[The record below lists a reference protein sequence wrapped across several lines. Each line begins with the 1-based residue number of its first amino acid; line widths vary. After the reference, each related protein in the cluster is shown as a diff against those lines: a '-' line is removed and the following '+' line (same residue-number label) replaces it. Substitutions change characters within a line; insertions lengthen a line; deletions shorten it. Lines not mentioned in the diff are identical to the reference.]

1 MKSKKCDAVALGE
14 LLVDFSHAGESERG
28 NWLFEANAGGAPC
41 NVLAML
47 SRLGWS
53 TQFVGKVGDDLFG
66 HMLAAKVSE
75 AGVGTKHL
83 AMSGKRKT
91 TLAFV
96 KNASDGERDFSFYR
110 KGAADLALHKSDVS
124 AKAIASSR
132 VFHFGTLSMTAD
144 PALSVTQWA
153 LRVALKRGCIV
164 SFDPN
169 YRRELWQSEKQ
180 ARKAILYGAAVCH
193 VMKIA
198 DDELEFAT
206 GKSDI
211 KGGVLY
217 LKRHCDNLKL
227 VTVTLGKKGA
237 AAFFFGEGEGG
248 SAVEAFA
255 PAFDV
260 AAVDTTGAGDAFAA
274 CVLDEVLDRGL
285 DGFDV
290 PHLTS
295 MLSFAQAASALV
307 VGKRGALLSMPDR
320 SEVGSF
326 LKAHIG
332 TTPTLPVG

>member
-1 MKSKKCDAVALGE
+1 MSAKKTDVVALGE
-14 LLVDFSHAGESERG
+14 LLVDFTHAGQSERG
-28 NWLFEANAGGAPC
+28 NWLFEANPGGAPC

-47 SRLGWS
+47 SRLGRS
-53 TQFVGKVGDDLFG
+53 TQFIGKVGDDLFG
-66 HMLAAKVSE
+66 HMLASKVE
-75 AGVGTKHL
+75 QAGVGVKHL

-96 KNASDGERDFSFYR
+96 KNSSDGERDFSFYR
-110 KGAADLALHKSDVS
+110 KGAADLALRKRDVS

-132 VFHFGTLSMTAD
+132 MFHFGTLSMTAE
-144 PALSVTQWA
+144 PALSATQWA
-153 LRVALKRGCIV
+153 LRAALKKGCIV

-180 ARKAILYGAAVCH
+180 ARKAVLCGAAVCH

-198 DDELEFAT
+198 DDELEAVT

-217 LKRHCDNLKL
+217 LKRRGDNLKL

-237 AAFFFGEGEGG
+237 AAFFFGEGGG
-248 SAVEAFA
+248 GTAVEAFA

-260 AAVDTTGAGDAFAA
+260 EAVDTTGAGDAFAA
-274 CVLDEVLDRGL
+274 CVLDEVLERGL
-285 DGFDV
+285 EGFTV
-290 PHLTS
+290 PRLES

-326 LKAHIG
+326 LKERLG
-332 TTPTLPVG
+332 TASTLPVG